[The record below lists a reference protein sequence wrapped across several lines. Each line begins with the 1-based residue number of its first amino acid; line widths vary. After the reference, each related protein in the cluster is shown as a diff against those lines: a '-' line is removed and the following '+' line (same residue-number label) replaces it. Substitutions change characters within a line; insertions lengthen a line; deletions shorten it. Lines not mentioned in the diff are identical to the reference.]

1 MAWGIF
7 MTFLTLFGMMGLAIR
22 DATTPE
28 GTAHYSSDNA
38 APEGTANENSELPKA
53 A

>member
-7 MTFLTLFGMMGLAIR
+7 MTFMTVFGMMGLAIM

-28 GTAHYSSDNA
+28 GAAHHSSDNV
-38 APEGTANENSELPKA
+38 APEGSAHEQPELPKA

>member
-7 MTFLTLFGMMGLAIR
+7 MTFLTLCWMMGLAIM
-22 DATTPE
+22 DAATPE
-28 GTAHYSSDNA
+28 RMAHHSSANT
-38 APEGTANENSELPKA
+38 APEGSAQEKPELPKA

>member
-7 MTFLTLFGMMGLAIR
+7 MTFLTLFGMMGLAIM
-22 DATTPE
+22 DAATPE
-28 GTAHYSSDNA
+28 GTAHHSSANA
-38 APEGTANENSELPKA
+38 TLEGSAHEKPELPKA

>member
-7 MTFLTLFGMMGLAIR
+7 MTFLTLFGMMGLAIM
-22 DATTPE
+22 DAASPE
-28 GTAHYSSDNA
+28 GTAHHSSENT
-38 APEGTANENSELPKA
+38 APEGSAQEIPELQKA

>member
-7 MTFLTLFGMMGLAIR
+7 MTFMTLFGMMGLAIM
-22 DATTPE
+22 DAATPE
-28 GTAHYSSDNA
+28 GAAHHSSDHVV
-38 APEGTANENSELPKA
+38 PEGSEHEKPELPKA